1 MFWRVGVGVGV
12 TVLLGSVQGWDDVRS
27 VVVLVLN
34 QLTILIRFFKSPSPR
49 LDVSSPFLTASNC
62 TTTRWHRACTSPVVT
77 GCGGCIF
84 FFYVCVFGE
93 LFDSAILKNSFYFIL
108 FYLIL
113 TLRVAF
119 QLCRSSS

>member
-12 TVLLGSVQGWDDVRS
+12 TALLGLVWGWDDVGS

-49 LDVSSPFLTASNC
+49 LDVYSPFLTASNC
-62 TTTRWHRACTSPVVT
+62 ATTRWHRACTSPVVT

-84 FFYVCVFGE
+84 PNEGIRDGGIVV
-93 LFDSAILKNSFYFIL
+93 LFPLYHIS
-108 FYLIL
+108 YL
-113 TLRVAF
+113 
-119 QLCRSSS
+119 